1 MNTGNADDGTHC
13 SSDSG
18 ACVGGVCVDMPDYS
32 ASISTPAPP
41 TPAPPTPAP
50 PTPAPPT
57 PAPPTPPPQTPAP
70 QTPAPAPAS
79 GNDNELQRI
88 AITTSCYNGGQ
99 VMVAKSAQSVL
110 VYQVKYFPFLSPHR
124 TNYWRIH
131 RHPKFECLEEHNYY
145 NSQWSNRRNNY

>member
-41 TPAPPTPAP
+41 TPAPPTP
-50 PTPAPPT
+50 
-57 PAPPTPPPQTPAP
+57 PPQTPAP
-70 QTPAPAPAS
+70 QTPAPAS
-79 GNDNELQRI
+79 GSDNELQRI